1 MVTFLTWILNQ
12 TLIDIEHIPWS
23 LCYIFFGHDESF
35 SADYF
40 SSFYRIFYDYL
51 FEDYSYSFSLD
62 VLIFHIFSPAMS
74 TWFLDLSFILSFNH
88 SLMNSLMICLLF
100 WSHSWSKIIITCM
113 HAQVISKIQVQCV
126 LLVEGTVEFEWRLE
140 RTWIVINW
148 SHEDSQLYFEGWFGY
163 N

>member
-1 MVTFLTWILNQ
+1 MMKAFLRIIFPVFIGSFMIIYLRI
-12 TLIDIEHIPWS
+12 TLTAS
-23 LCYIFFGHDESF
+23 LWMFWYFIFFLQLW
-35 SADYF
+35 A
-40 SSFYRIFYDYL
+40 
-51 FEDYSYSFSLD
+51 LD
-62 VLIFHIFSPAMS
+62 
-74 TWFLDLSFILSFNH
+74 FLDLSFILSFNH